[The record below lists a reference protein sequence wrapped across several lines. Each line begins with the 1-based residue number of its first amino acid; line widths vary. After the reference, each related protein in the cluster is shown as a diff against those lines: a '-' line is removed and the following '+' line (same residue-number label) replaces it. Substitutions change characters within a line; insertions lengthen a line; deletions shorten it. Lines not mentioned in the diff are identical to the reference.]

1 MAGMPSW
8 GALLGLVAVAGYQNR
23 DKIGEFVKGL
33 SGSAAIPGGA
43 ALPGGVAGGLGGL
56 VDQMNQGG
64 LGDIVKSWVG
74 TGTNAPISGSQ
85 VSQMLPPDVVAM
97 LTKQTGLTPDE
108 LMQRLAKTLPQV
120 VDSLTPHGQMPAQ

>member
-33 SGSAAIPGGA
+33 SGSTGDPK
-43 ALPGGVAGGLGGL
+43 VAGGLGGL
-56 VDQMNQGG
+56 VTHMNQGG
-64 LGDIVKSWVG
+64 LGDIAKSWVG
-74 TGTNAPISGSQ
+74 TGANSPISGDQISK
-85 VSQMLPPDVVAM
+85 MLPPNVVDM

-108 LMQRLAKTLPQV
+108 LVKRLQQVLPQV
-120 VDSLTPHGQMPAQ
+120 VDGLTPQGKVPS

>member
-33 SGSAAIPGGA
+33 STGTGTAQV
-43 ALPGGVAGGLGGL
+43 PGGVAGGLGGL
-56 VDQMNQGG
+56 VDQMSKGG
-64 LGDIVKSWVG
+64 LGEVAKSWVG
-74 TGTNAPISGSQ
+74 TGTNSPISGDQISK
-85 VSQMLPPDVVAM
+85 MLPPNVVDM

-108 LMQRLAKTLPQV
+108 IMQRLQQVLPQV
-120 VDSLTPHGQMPAQ
+120 VDGLTPKGQLPTQS

>member
-33 SGSAAIPGGA
+33 SGGA
-43 ALPGGVAGGLGGL
+43 TEAQVPGGVAGGLGGL
-56 VDQMNQGG
+56 VTQMNQGG
-64 LGDIVKSWVG
+64 LADIAKSWVG
-74 TGTNAPISGSQ
+74 TGANSQISGDQ
-85 VSQMLPPDVVAM
+85 IANMLPPSMVEM

-120 VDSLTPHGQMPAQ
+120 VDGLTPKGQLPSQS

>member
-33 SGSAAIPGGA
+33 STGTGA
-43 ALPGGVAGGLGGL
+43 AQVPGGVAGGLGGL
-56 VDQMNQGG
+56 VDQMSKGG
-64 LGDIVKSWVG
+64 LGEVAKSWVG
-74 TGTNAPISGSQ
+74 TGTNSPISGDQISK
-85 VSQMLPPDVVAM
+85 MLPPNVVDM

-108 LMQRLAKTLPQV
+108 IMQRLQQVLPQV
-120 VDSLTPHGQMPAQ
+120 VDGLTPKGQLPTQS

>member
-33 SGSAAIPGGA
+33 SGGA
-43 ALPGGVAGGLGGL
+43 SEAQVPGGVAGGLGGL
-56 VDQMNQGG
+56 VTHMNQGG
-64 LGDIVKSWVG
+64 LADIAKSWVG
-74 TGTNAPISGSQ
+74 TGANSPISGAQ
-85 VSQMLPPDVVAM
+85 VANMLPPSVVEM

-108 LMQRLAKTLPQV
+108 LMQRLAQTLPQV
-120 VDSLTPHGQMPAQ
+120 VDGLTPKGHLPSQS

>member
-8 GALLGLVAVAGYQNR
+8 GALLGLVAVAGFQNR

-33 SGSAAIPGGA
+33 SGGASAEQV
-43 ALPGGVAGGLGGL
+43 PGGVSGGLGGL
-56 VDQMNQGG
+56 VTQMNQGG
-64 LGDIVKSWVG
+64 LGDIAKSWIG
-74 TGTNAPISGSQ
+74 TGENSPISGDQ
-85 VSQMLPPDVVAM
+85 VAKMLPASVIEM

-120 VDSLTPHGQMPAQ
+120 VDRLTPKGQLPS